1 MFSDCFQT
9 ALWCPQNT
17 SSGPLWS
24 WIVLCVPA
32 NCLVLGGSPL
42 PRPYRAALHPRG
54 DCAVVALS
62 RGLQLPG
69 TSLRCCWPEGQEI
82 GPGVK

>member
-24 WIVLCVPA
+24 WIVLCAPA
-32 NCLVLGGSPL
+32 NCMVLGGSPL
-42 PRPYRAALHPRG
+42 PGPYEAAPPSPWGLCCGVFVTGPAAAPGPHRG
-54 DCAVVALS
+54 AA
-62 RGLQLPG
+62 GLKD
-69 TSLRCCWPEGQEI
+69 RR
-82 GPGVK
+82 

>member
-24 WIVLCVPA
+24 WIVLCVTA
-32 NCLVLGGSPL
+32 NCVVLGGSPL
-42 PRPYRAALHPRG
+42 PRPYRAASPSLWGLCCGGFVMGPAAAPGLH
-54 DCAVVALS
+54 
-62 RGLQLPG
+62 
-69 TSLRCCWPEGQEI
+69 
-82 GPGVK
+82 